1 MPAYSNGSGCIAPPT
16 FHVMGRGVGGE
27 GGAAGR
33 GMGWGQ
39 AKEGGGG
46 GGGGG
51 AGKTS
56 GQHWYHVGHAGWVG
70 VMNSQEPTSSAETQ
84 NFARHLSSF
93 SLGVILV

>member
-1 MPAYSNGSGCIAPPT
+1 
-16 FHVMGRGVGGE
+16 MGGRVGGE
-27 GGAAGR
+27 GGAAGK
-33 GMGWGQ
+33 GVGWGQ
-39 AKEGGGG
+39 AKEV
-46 GGGGG
+46 GGGG

-70 VMNSQEPTSSAETQ
+70 VMNSQKPTSSAETQ